1 MLVYYKPKLVR
12 QLCNIILLVCL
23 SACHLLAQPS
33 QNQIIPAPVYY
44 QSDPGYFY
52 FRPTSFI
59 LVHDMQSFNDAI
71 AFRDIQLKIR
81 ALPLKT
87 LKEKPLNAPFIDVRY
102 DSLLDVPDGGYKLV
116 IHPDS
121 ILIIGKNAGGAFYG
135 LMTLAQLIES
145 PFTNQFQ
152 VPCATITDYPK
163 FEYRGMHLDCSRH
176 FFSVDEIKQYIDYLA
191 LYKMNTFHWHL
202 TDDQGWRIEI
212 KKYPKLTE
220 VGAWRDGSMTGHYR
234 EQKFDSIRYGGYYTQ
249 GDITTIVKYA
259 ERRNITIIPEIEMPG
274 HCKAALAA
282 YPELGCIADTTY
294 TVGKQWGIYPEA
306 FCPKEETFTFLE
318 DVLTEVMALFP
329 GKYIHIG
336 GDEVMFDV
344 WKSCAHCQQLMQSM
358 NTDAAGLQ
366 SYFVKRMDAFV
377 HSQGKNIIGWDEI
390 IHGGISDNATIMSW
404 RGEEGCIQAVKQGH
418 DAIMTPTS
426 HCYFDY
432 YQGYPSSEP
441 LAIGGYVPLSKVY
454 AFQPVPSALTP
465 DEAKHV
471 LGAQAN
477 LWSEYLYDFDQVEYM
492 LMPRLMALSEVLW
505 SPENQRNYDRFLLKV
520 QKHFTFL
527 DAMDCR
533 YSTSAF
539 NYTVALKPIPDH
551 SGVQLEIQSWNNAVH
566 FPVNIADDKM
576 QNEIGKRVFTTIDY
590 EKPIQVTARGQFDL
604 IIPETKT
611 TKGLQLQ
618 LQLNKA
624 TGKPITLQEPP
635 SKSYPGNG
643 AFTLVDGEQG
653 TTLPSWSGMHWLGF
667 SGTNATC
674 VIDLL
679 QTDTISSIGVG
690 TLTDIGSW
698 IWPAKLIEVQVSMDG
713 RQFTRVG
720 VIEPGKSG
728 LPRNAGIYKFAP
740 TQARYIQITVY
751 NYGDIP
757 AGNPGA
763 GHKAW
768 LFIDEISVE

>member
-12 QLCNIILLVCL
+12 QLRNIILLVCM
-23 SACHLLAQPS
+23 SASHLLAQPS

-176 FFSVDEIKQYIDYLA
+176 FFTVDEIKQYIDYLA

-539 NYTVALKPIPDH
+539 NYTVALKPISDH

-576 QNEIGKRVFTTIDY
+576 QNEIGKRIFTTVDY

-611 TKGLQLQ
+611 QKDC
-618 LQLNKA
+618 N
-624 TGKPITLQEPP
+624 
-635 SKSYPGNG
+635 
-643 AFTLVDGEQG
+643 
-653 TTLPSWSGMHWLGF
+653 
-667 SGTNATC
+667 
-674 VIDLL
+674 
-679 QTDTISSIGVG
+679 
-690 TLTDIGSW
+690 
-698 IWPAKLIEVQVSMDG
+698 
-713 RQFTRVG
+713 
-720 VIEPGKSG
+720 
-728 LPRNAGIYKFAP
+728 
-740 TQARYIQITVY
+740 Y
-751 NYGDIP
+751 NC
-757 AGNPGA
+757 
-763 GHKAW
+763 
-768 LFIDEISVE
+768 S